1 MLMNIP
7 EKNTESNSE
16 KKPENSVQHSWLDL
30 LLTNL
35 NRENGVMKRFCE
47 DRKNDFGDFCK
58 WIFTKDRICN
68 SCNFQRRLQEMQMDF
83 HERQDLQ
90 FLQFSA
96 KIFIHCKTPQAE
108 KINSSFSKFQKKNIN
123 VYTKNCLPKP
133 MVLHQHIHDL
143 PLRLQCLHP
152 AMKYLGQGNLQ
163 GQEKLYFRNMFGQMT
178 DSII

>member
-68 SCNFQRRLQEMQMDF
+68 SCNFQRR
-83 HERQDLQ
+83 
-90 FLQFSA
+90 FL
-96 KIFIHCKTPQAE
+96 FIARPRRLKKLIVHFQNFRKKTLTFIQRIACP
-108 KINSSFSKFQKKNIN
+108 N
-123 VYTKNCLPKP
+123 PW
-133 MVLHQHIHDL
+133 
-143 PLRLQCLHP
+143 
-152 AMKYLGQGNLQ
+152 
-163 GQEKLYFRNMFGQMT
+163 
-178 DSII
+178 